1 MLSFLLAIPT
11 KAVDAGVV
19 YEVYG
24 ALERSTEKHE
34 ERMVGKHEKLSET
47 SWPIQL
53 SRVFPQVVS
62 HNFVLIRELWLQTL
76 KCNNVDRCFFLI
88 YGLFQSHC

>member
-19 YEVYG
+19 YAGVVYEVYG
-24 ALERSTEKHE
+24 ALEWSTEKHE

-62 HNFVLIRELWLQTL
+62 HNFVLIREL
-76 KCNNVDRCFFLI
+76 
-88 YGLFQSHC
+88 

>member
-76 KCNNVDRCFFLI
+76 KCNNVDRCFF
-88 YGLFQSHC
+88 